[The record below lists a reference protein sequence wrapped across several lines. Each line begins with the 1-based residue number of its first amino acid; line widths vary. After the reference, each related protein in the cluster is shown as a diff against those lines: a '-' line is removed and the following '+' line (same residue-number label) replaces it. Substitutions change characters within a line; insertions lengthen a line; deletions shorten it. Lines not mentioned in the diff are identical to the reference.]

1 MQNDKQ
7 RVIRDKTLPRSIR
20 SVVRMYPSNQV
31 NRLSH
36 GGLPHIGNALWG
48 AWSSHETQEA
58 AEAYEHYSLSLN
70 LLIKGFKRPTVGKV
84 RLGGGSPARFK
95 PFKGSISGM
104 KNALKERILSD
115 YPLAAGDGADKKSII
130 EYFNNAHSLKIK
142 PDNIIFAHSSTQAFT
157 LVMGAILDFGDVVLM
172 TAPNYGLFS
181 FIPER
186 VGGRVRL
193 LPLVPADGWKVNPR
207 KLASLIANINNELQ
221 KDYDVNR
228 GKYVFRRS
236 DIPPRVAAFVNLNPH
251 NPTGV
256 VYGKKDRLLLL
267 AIADI
272 CKEAGV
278 FVIDD
283 LAYAGLEYDR
293 SNLALPVCSLKGHFK
308 NTITLYSLS
317 KSYGLAGIRSGL
329 VIADEV
335 ISSLVR
341 DNIFQA
347 SDSLY
352 LLQSSAMSAVF
363 PLDKKQERERERYFA
378 SITKKYRERYIFVK
392 AIVLG
397 IHRLRREE
405 LILLNKVIKNNGVA
419 INIAK
424 MMTGIRDV
432 DIVLD
437 PESGFFALLDLSRIL
452 GKTYKGFKIVDD
464 KTLLQF
470 LYTSGNIKVLTGKA
484 FFWANRSQLV
494 ARTTVALGYEDLLI
508 GFLRLKRSIE
518 SLS

>member
-7 RVIRDKTLPRSIR
+7 KVIKDKTLPRSIK

-31 NRLSH
+31 NRLSY

-48 AWSSHETQEA
+48 AWSSRETQEA
-58 AEAYEHYSLSLN
+58 AEAYEYYSLSLN

-95 PFKGSISGM
+95 PFELSISNM
-104 KNALKERILSD
+104 KSAMERRILSD
-115 YPLAAGDGADKKSII
+115 YPLAAGDGVDKEPII
-130 EYFNNAHSLKIK
+130 KYFNNIHSLKVK
-142 PDNIIFAHSSTQAFT
+142 SDNIIFTHSSTQAFT
-157 LVMGAILDFGDVVLM
+157 LVMEAILDYGDVVLM

-193 LPLVPADGWKVNPR
+193 LPLSPTDGWKVNSH
-207 KLASLIANINNELQ
+207 KLESLIAKINTELQ
-221 KDYDVNR
+221 RDYDVNR

-251 NPTGV
+251 NPTGI
-256 VYGKKDRLLLL
+256 VYGEKDKSLLLT
-267 AIADI
+267 IANI
-272 CKEAGV
+272 CRKAGV

-293 SNLALPVCSLKGHFK
+293 SNPALPICSLTGQFK

-347 SDSLY
+347 SDSLS
-352 LLQSSAMSAVF
+352 LLQSSAMSAAF
-363 PLDKKQERERERYFA
+363 PSGKKQEKKREKYFA
-378 SITKKYRERYIFVK
+378 SVTKKYRERYIFVK

-397 IHRLRREE
+397 MHRLKREE
-405 LILLNKVIKNNGVA
+405 LALLNSIIRDNSFA
-419 INIAK
+419 IDTAK
-424 MMTGIRDV
+424 AMTGIKDV

-437 PESGFFALLDLSRIL
+437 PESGFFALLDLSRVL

-464 KTLLQF
+464 RTLLQF

-484 FFWANRSQLV
+484 FFWADRNQLI
-494 ARTTVALGYEDLLI
+494 ARATVALDYKDLLA

-518 SLS
+518 LLS